1 MFFFLGFLFHVFIVA
16 QAVSCFHSVLISFS
30 RHDHSLLWLYLLP
43 SCLPTILTLCFA
55 IWFHWFCQQSL
66 FMSFNSSPLSQ
77 LVEKGKTLHKHHC
90 CPFLF
95 GDWSSYPYQYITILF
110 IECLCVYALLT
121 FIICSLAFIEHV
133 YTLNWML
140 SKFEV

>member
-1 MFFFLGFLFHVFIVA
+1 MFWFRFQDMTTLCSDCNYFPHV
-16 QAVSCFHSVLISFS
+16 
-30 RHDHSLLWLYLLP
+30 
-43 SCLPTILTLCFA
+43 CLPFWHYVLLFDFIGFVNT
-55 IWFHWFCQQSL
+55 SL

-95 GDWSSYPYQYITILF
+95 GDWSSYPYQYITTLF

-121 FIICSLAFIEHV
+121 FIICSLAFIERV

-140 SKFEV
+140 SKFEVWTLFIVDLLVV